1 MLNTSVGL
9 LLLGGGLLGLLLLLV
24 MVPDRDGRR
33 SLLAVVAGLF
43 RLHRIQH
50 LVVLNEVVDEFA
62 RLAIF
67 QMLIPHAGL
76 LQERLQRVLLAA
88 QIEPTRRAP
97 ADVRHVLK
105 VRRHPDVLFPQPSLG
120 LVLGGSLV
128 GCHGGGGRW
137 LLRESTGRG
146 TKGRFVPQ
154 GDRVVKGIVLAR
166 NWWWSCRRRILSG
179 TVAFETIISS
189 PISVVQRGR
198 GGVHKRRS
206 FILHRKVERHDALR
220 PLEHDQERPRLG
232 DLDLLVQLLLPDL
245 AVGLQAVQPEV
256 VRLADVVLDEAE
268 RPGPLFDPGSVGRR
282 LRHVQLDNG
291 GALGLTAPPEQ
302 SKELLIFLV
311 GQQHAWPVGLA
322 GPVRFRRGRLLHPFF
337 SCAPQNLSPSKW
349 TYVLETFL
357 RFLFRPG

>member
-9 LLLGGGLLGLLLLLV
+9 LLGGRLLQVLLGLLLV

-50 LVVLNEVVDEFA
+50 LVVLNKVVDEFA

-67 QMLIPHAGL
+67 QMLIPHSGL
-76 LQERLQRVLLAA
+76 LQERLQRVLFAA
-88 QIEPTRRAP
+88 QIEPTGRTP
-97 ADVRHVLK
+97 PDVRHVLK
-105 VRRHPDVLFPQPSLG
+105 VRRHPDVLLPKPALG

-128 GCHGGGGRW
+128 GRHGCGRRW

-146 TKGRFVPQ
+146 SKGRFVSQ
-154 GDRVVKGIVLAR
+154 GDRIVKGIILVR
-166 NWWWSCRRRILSG
+166 NWWWSCRGRVLSG
-179 TVAFETIISS
+179 TVALETIISS
-189 PISVVQRGR
+189 PVSVVQRGR
-198 GGVHKRRS
+198 GGIHKRRS
-206 FILHRKVERHDALR
+206 FVLHRKVERHDALR
-220 PLEHDQERPRLG
+220 PLEHDQERPRLRN
-232 DLDLLVQLLLPDL
+232 LHLLVQLLLPNL

-282 LRHVQLDNG
+282 LRHVELDDG
-291 GALGLTAPPEQ
+291 GALGLTTPPEQ

-311 GQQHAWPVGLA
+311 RQQHAWPVGLA
-322 GPVRFRRGRLLHPFF
+322 GPVRFRRGRLLHRFF
-337 SCAPQNLSPSKW
+337 
-349 TYVLETFL
+349 YV
-357 RFLFRPG
+357 

>member
-1 MLNTSVGL
+1 MLNTSIGLLLGRGL
-9 LLLGGGLLGLLLLLV
+9 LLLLLLQLGLLV
-24 MVPDRDGRR
+24 MVPDRDGWR

-43 RLHRIQH
+43 RLHRVQH

-88 QIEPTRRAP
+88 QVEPTGRAP
-97 ADVRHVLK
+97 ADVRDVLK
-105 VRRHPDVLFPQPSLG
+105 VRRHPDVLFAQSSLG

-128 GCHGGGGRW
+128 GRHGGGRR
-137 LLRESTGRG
+137 LLRESARRG
-146 TKGRFVPQ
+146 SKGRFVPQ
-154 GDRVVKGIVLAR
+154 GDRVVEGVVLVR
-166 NWWWSCRRRILSG
+166 NWRWSCWRRVLSG
-179 TVAFETIISS
+179 TVALKTIISS
-189 PISVVQRGR
+189 PVSIVQRGR

-206 FILHRKVERHDALR
+206 FVLHCKVERHDALR

-282 LRHVQLDNG
+282 LRHVQLDDG
-291 GALGLTAPPEQ
+291 GALGLTTPAEQ
-302 SKELLIFLV
+302 SKELLIFFV

-322 GPVRFRRGRLLHPFF
+322 GPVRFRRGRLLHSSF
-337 SCAPQNLSPSKW
+337 LSSRIPLF
-349 TYVLETFL
+349 LEVD
-357 RFLFRPG
+357 LFR